1 MDFMVVK
8 KINYEIEKKQQ
19 QLFLCKCK
27 NIWRISFFLD
37 IQAGSIIPIVCCP
50 ADTNKLTSTEYF
62 HNPSSL
68 TDVKNDFL
76 TFTLQLPHDKTV
88 SDGLYSLITQG
99 EITRLNTESLLIRLF
114 FYFYPITIHQIGYF
128 WSCSVQLQQKLMYHI
143 YCLIINVKHEKLFPS
158 NSFPKIKMRN
168 WWFKHILLSIYS
180 QTCL

>member
-99 EITRLNTESLLIRLF
+99 EITRLNTESLLIRFFFLF
-114 FYFYPITIHQIGYF
+114 LPYHNTSNWIILELQCTTTTKTYVPYILFNNKCKAWKTLPFEF
-128 WSCSVQLQQKLMYHI
+128 FSKDKNAQLMI
-143 YCLIINVKHEKLFPS
+143 
-158 NSFPKIKMRN
+158 
-168 WWFKHILLSIYS
+168 
-180 QTCL
+180 

>member
-1 MDFMVVK
+1 MKQK
-8 KINYEIEKKQQ
+8 KNNNNCSCANAKIYEG
-19 QLFLCKCK
+19 FL
-27 NIWRISFFLD
+27 FFLD
-37 IQAGSIIPIVCCP
+37 IQDGSIIPIVCCP

-99 EITRLNTESLLIRLF
+99 EITRLNTESLLIRF
-114 FYFYPITIHQIGYF
+114 FFIFTLSQFFFQILLYYHQVNKVHQIGYF

-158 NSFPKIKMRN
+158 NSFPKIKMGN
-168 WWFKHILLSIYS
+168 
-180 QTCL
+180 